1 MPKGLPEFEE
11 KILPLAIAAGAG
23 LPVAEITSHCDVAL
37 QTYYNRLSDP
47 DSRSYFER
55 WKAFTSGV
63 VEKEI
68 ARRVQKVE
76 SAQSAEQKVS
86 AIFARALTVSERM
99 LKRVEE
105 AGDNATAEDLKDI
118 HRHFTKFFAP
128 WAASQAPKRIE
139 MGGNVTH
146 THVMVDETVNRVVSF
161 EKKYA
166 EMGMLSGEVVEGEV
180 VP

>member
-1 MPKGLPEFEE
+1 VSKTLAELEE

-23 LPVAEITSHCDVAL
+23 LPVSEITSHCDVAL

-47 DSRSYFER
+47 DSKSYFEK
-55 WKAFTSGV
+55 WKGFTAGV
-63 VEKEI
+63 LEKEI

-76 SAQSAEQKVS
+76 SAQSAEQRVS

-99 LKRVEE
+99 LSRVEN
-105 AGDNATAEDLKDI
+105 AGDEAEMDDLRRIHKD
-118 HRHFTKFFAP
+118 FTKFFAP

-146 THVMVDETVNRVVSF
+146 THVLVDETVNRVVAF

-166 EMGMLSGEVVEGEV
+166 EMGYLPPAAEEAELVS
-180 VP
+180 